1 MKVGVLGRED
11 SPQTTQVVEE
21 IIARYSSDE
30 IEWVVEKQ
38 IALNLKGIE
47 GVNKLDIPD
56 LADIVIVLGGD
67 GTFLGA
73 SRLIGTRGTPMVG
86 INLGSLGFLT
96 EIQLD
101 EIDKYLPRIL
111 SGDFVV
117 EERMK
122 LTVHLHRHEERIAKY
137 DVLNDVVINKGAL
150 GKIIQLETY
159 VNGEILTTFR
169 ADGLIIAT
177 PTGSTAYNL
186 AAGGPIVTPDFEA
199 IMITPICPFTLTNR
213 PIVIPDT
220 YEIKT
225 SIKSQ
230 KGDVFL
236 SLDGQLGL
244 SLQEGDRIEV
254 RKSRHPLKLIKI
266 PEKSYFQIL
275 RNKLKWG

>member
-1 MKVGVLGRED
+1 MKVGILGKED
-11 SPQTTQVVEE
+11 SPQTAQVVGD
-21 IIARYSSDE
+21 IITRYSSRD
-30 IEWVVEKQ
+30 IEWLVERQ
-38 IALNLKGIE
+38 IASQLEGVE

-96 EIQLD
+96 EIQVD
-101 EIDKYLPRIL
+101 EIDRYLPRIL
-111 SGDFVV
+111 KGDFVV
-117 EERMK
+117 EDRMK
-122 LTVHLHRHEERIAKY
+122 LTVHLHRREERIAQY

-199 IMITPICPFTLTNR
+199 MLVTPICPFTLTNR

-225 SIKSQ
+225 YIKSQ

-254 RKSRHPLKLIKI
+254 RKSEHPLKLIKI

-275 RNKLKWG
+275 RSKLKWG